1 MFAFPPVLNT
11 LWYGPSYA
19 AVQGLVQ
26 PQTRATA
33 AAVLLFLVNLI
44 GLGLGPLGV
53 GAVSD
58 LIGNTFGLGPAEG
71 VRWSLL
77 IFVLFGAV
85 ASALFWM
92 ARGSIREEMVS

>member
-1 MFAFPPVLNT
+1 MPPCRVWSSRRHGRRPLPCFVRNIYLN
-11 LWYGPSYA
+11 
-19 AVQGLVQ
+19 GLF
-26 PQTRATA
+26 
-33 AAVLLFLVNLI
+33 LLFLVNLI

-58 LIGNTFGLGPAEG
+58 LIGGTFGLGPAEG

-85 ASALFWM
+85 ASALFWL